1 MEKVQAIDVMFS
13 AATGEGQNAVVC
25 GKKLL
30 SEDAVA
36 ELEFNPKKLAIPRP
50 LKDKLLAIKRGKDD
64 DMNKMFFDNFAT
76 IMERRQDAME
86 FVQLNKAVN
95 KQQEIQYKKD
105 EKAHQNAAF
114 YTIHKLVKGG
124 GGGGGTGRRRVGR
137 SPRRWRTSQT
147 PPLRRCPPRRGV
159 SPRRGGV

>member
-86 FVQLNKAVN
+86 FVLLLPPPSLPQLLPHARPR
-95 KQQEIQYKKD
+95 
-105 EKAHQNAAF
+105 
-114 YTIHKLVKGG
+114 L
-124 GGGGGTGRRRVGR
+124 GR
-137 SPRRWRTSQT
+137 
-147 PPLRRCPPRRGV
+147 
-159 SPRRGGV
+159 